1 MLGGM
6 TPLRAQLLEVVKAK
20 GLREADQPFKLSSGE
35 MSNHFIDAKRALAE
49 GSDLRLACE
58 AMAEVAAERGV
69 DYDAV
74 GGLTMGADQFAHG
87 LALVAGKRWFVV
99 RKEPKGRGTNQSVE
113 GAVLGPDDRVL
124 LVDDIVTTGGSIQKA
139 YGRVR
144 DETGAQVVLA
154 MTVVDR
160 GEVARAFFEAEGVAY
175 EPLFTYV
182 DLGIPPVGGRAGG
195 EAAAGF

>member
-1 MLGGM
+1 MLGAM

-20 GLREADQPFKLSSGE
+20 GLREADEPFRLASGE

-49 GSDLRLACE
+49 GHDLRLACE
-58 AMAEVAAERGV
+58 VIVEAAAERGV
-69 DYDAV
+69 EYDAV

-87 LALVAGKRWFVV
+87 VALVAAKRWFVV

-113 GAVLGPDDRVL
+113 GAVLGAGDRVL

-139 YGRVR
+139 YARVLE
-144 DETGAQVVLA
+144 ETGAQVVLA

-160 GEVARAFFEAEGVAY
+160 GEVARRFFDEVGVAY
-175 EPLFTYV
+175 EPLFTYA
-182 DLGIPPVGGRAGG
+182 DLGIPPVGG
-195 EAAAGF
+195 AASASS